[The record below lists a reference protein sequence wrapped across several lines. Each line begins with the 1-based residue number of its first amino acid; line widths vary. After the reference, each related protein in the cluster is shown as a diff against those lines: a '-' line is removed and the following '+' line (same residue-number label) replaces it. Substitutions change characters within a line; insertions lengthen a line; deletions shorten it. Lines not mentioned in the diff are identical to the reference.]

1 MFETYAIIRNFDF
14 CRFIAQYW
22 HVSLLT
28 SRHSSSSM
36 LPSERQF
43 TDVSSSWL
51 MRLHKARQMSSKVR
65 HWQVRSDKVSLVS
78 QGQAMFWR
86 SDEVRQRQT
95 TSGKVREGLA
105 KSGKVSKDIQG
116 HSRSGEV
123 RRGQARSGEV
133 RQGLSRSDK
142 VRRGQARSGKVRQG
156 QTSLGEVR
164 QGQAR

>member
-36 LPSERQF
+36 LPSERRF
-43 TDVSSSWL
+43 TGVSSSWL

-123 RRGQARSGEV
+123 RQGQVRSGKV
-133 RQGLSRSDK
+133 YQGQTRSDE
-142 VRRGQARSGKVRQG
+142 VRRGQARSGKVKQ
-156 QTSLGEVR
+156 V
-164 QGQAR
+164 